1 MNISVAAPKAPL
13 EELHT
18 PQQRIV
24 QAAEKPKKVAFIGLG
39 AMGFGMASWL
49 LKEKFTVR
57 GFDVYPPSMERFV
70 KAGGEASSSPHE
82 AVQGKLHCPTIII
95 SSIII

>member
-1 MNISVAAPKAPL
+1 MSISVAAPKVKNNNTTL

-57 GFDVYPPSMERFV
+57 GFVHSFSKSDLPRWVFSQHY
-70 KAGGEASSSPHE
+70 
-82 AVQGKLHCPTIII
+82 L
-95 SSIII
+95 

>member
-49 LKEKFTVR
+49 LKEKFTVC
-57 GFDVYPPSMERFV
+57 GFDVSLF
-70 KAGGEASSSPHE
+70 HE
-82 AVQGKLHCPTIII
+82 LLLVHSFSKSDLPRWVFSQHYL
-95 SSIII
+95 

>member
-1 MNISVAAPKAPL
+1 MSISVAAPKVKNNNTTQ
-13 EELHT
+13 EEPHT

-57 GFDVYPPSMERFV
+57 GFDVSLFHELLFV
-70 KAGGEASSSPHE
+70 HSFSKSDLPGWVFSQHY
-82 AVQGKLHCPTIII
+82 L
-95 SSIII
+95 